1 MDAREYRRVQ
11 RHRIRVTV
19 PKGTTPRWT
28 AVPIPIAPISH
39 LWRPQ
44 SVCRLPALRREARV
58 LVLDPGAVSTQA
70 WELAERVVLA
80 LDELASNG
88 LRHGSPPVSVTLC
101 NHPDGWLVIVSDTA
115 IDHLPAP
122 ASDRP
127 ASHGGYGLH
136 VIAELSI
143 VHGVAR
149 DDHFK
154 HVWALLPRA

>member
-1 MDAREYRRVQ
+1 M
-11 RHRIRVTV
+11 TV
-19 PKGTTPRWT
+19 PKGTTPLWT
-28 AVPIPIAPISH
+28 AVPIPTAPISH

-44 SVCRLPALRREARV
+44 SVRHLPALRREART
-58 LVLDPGAVSTQA
+58 LLFDPEADSTQQA

-115 IDHLPAP
+115 IDHLPTP
-122 ASDRP
+122 ATDRP
-127 ASHGGYGLH
+127 AGHGGYGLH
-136 VIAELSI
+136 VIAELAI
-143 VHGVAR
+143 AHGAAR